1 VELDVHP
8 ALLRPA
14 EGEVIVDRG
23 DRTVRILADLDEL
36 AVTWFGYP
44 PRENGPDLHV
54 HHLHT
59 DAFYVL
65 EGELEIRVG
74 PGGEH
79 VVRASAGS
87 FVAAPPDVAHTFRN
101 ASDAQAV
108 FLNFHA
114 PNTGFSDML
123 RARRDGR
130 DEDAERFDQHD
141 PPPDGGR
148 PLDQAVVSLGDEG
161 ERFERENRVI
171 TIKGELPHLSALE
184 IAFDSDFSVDPHRHD
199 DHVDSFYVLDGE
211 VEFTLEDEKVPAGP
225 ATWMSAPSGVLHGFR
240 TPSRGRVLNVHAPET
255 GFADSI
261 RGR

>member
-1 VELDVHP
+1 
-8 ALLRPA
+8 
-14 EGEVIVDRG
+14 
-23 DRTVRILADLDEL
+23 
-36 AVTWFGYP
+36 
-44 PRENGPDLHV
+44 
-54 HHLHT
+54 LHT

-74 PGGEH
+74 PGGAH
-79 VVRASAGS
+79 VVRATAGS
-87 FVAAPPDVAHTFRN
+87 FVAAPPEVAHTFRN

-123 RARRDGR
+123 RARREGR

-148 PLDQAVVSLGDEG
+148 PLAEAAVVRGDEG

-171 TIKGELPHLSALE
+171 TIKGALPHLSALD
-184 IAFDSDFSVDPHRHD
+184 IAFGSDFSVPPHRHD

-211 VEFTLEDEKVPAGP
+211 VEFTLDDEKIAAGP
-225 ATWMSAPSGVLHGFR
+225 GTWTAAPPGVRHGFA
-240 TPSRGRVLNVHAPET
+240 TPNRGRILNVHAPDT
-255 GFADSI
+255 GFAASI
-261 RGR
+261 RGD